1 MSRILV
7 IEDRD
12 SLREMLVKF
21 LKNHEVLSAASA
33 EDAEPL
39 LVHYPEIV
47 LCDLKLPG
55 MSGIEFIRKTAAD
68 FPETLFIMMTAFGD
82 IPTAVEAMKAGAYEF
97 LPKPLDLNHLA
108 IVLKRAKETIKLRRI
123 AAPDSDTPIVGESPA
138 MLETLKL
145 AARLAPMECSI
156 LLTGESG
163 TGKEVLSRW
172 IHSHSSRQ
180 SHTFWALNCAAIPE
194 SLLESELFG
203 HEPGAFTGAT
213 RLKKGY
219 FELADDST
227 LFLDEIDK
235 TSPSFQAKILRVVDT
250 GEFYRLGSD
259 SRLESNARLIFAT
272 NLPMEQLASSRH
284 FREDLFHRISACT
297 ISLPPLRARDGDIRQ
312 LARHFADKLGRQIS
326 GTPLV
331 LPESA
336 LQALE
341 NYNWP
346 GNVRE
351 LRNTIERWAIL
362 GIDGQAG
369 FPGAVG
375 RQETGAR
382 VDFEGKT
389 HGEILRELERKL
401 FRFQLNKHNG
411 NKLAASRELEMNYK
425 TFLSRLKNLGIE
437 E

>member
-1 MSRILV
+1 MSRILI

-21 LKNHEVLSAASA
+21 LSTQEVLSAPSA
-33 EDAEPL
+33 EEAQPL

-55 MSGIEFIRKTAAD
+55 MSGIDFVRKTIPD
-68 FPETLFIMMTAFGD
+68 FPETLFIIMTAFGD

-97 LPKPLDLNHLA
+97 LPKPLDLNHLS
-108 IVLKRAKETIKLRRI
+108 IVLKRAKEILKLRRI
-123 AAPDSDTPIVGESPA
+123 ATTDSDLTIVGESPA
-138 MLETLKL
+138 MLETLKVAAKVAPLDCSVLL
-145 AARLAPMECSI
+145 A
-156 LLTGESG
+156 GESG

-172 IHSHSSRQ
+172 IHRHSKQKNAS
-180 SHTFWALNCAAIPE
+180 FWAMNCAAIPE

-219 FELADDST
+219 FELADEST

-235 TSPSFQAKILRVVDT
+235 TSLAFQAKILRTVDS

-259 SRLESNARLIFAT
+259 VPLRSSARLIFAT
-272 NLPMEQLASSRH
+272 NRDLDSLADTED
-284 FREDLFHRISACT
+284 FRTDLFHRISAYT
-297 ISLPPLRARDGDIRQ
+297 ITLPPLRERQQDIRL
-312 LARHFADKLGRQIS
+312 LASHFADKLGRRIT
-326 GTPLV
+326 GTPLI

-336 LQALE
+336 NQFLE
-341 NYNWP
+341 NYDWP

-362 GIDGQAG
+362 GIDHSSQ
-369 FPGAVG
+369 
-375 RQETGAR
+375 TGPIAHKTR
-382 VDFEGKT
+382 GTHIDFEAKT
-389 HGEILRELERKL
+389 HNEVLLEIEQKL
-401 FRFQLNKHNG
+401 FRHHLEKHKG
-411 NKLAASRELEMNYK
+411 NKLAVSRELAMNYK
-425 TFLSRLKNLGIE
+425 TFLSKLKKLGIE